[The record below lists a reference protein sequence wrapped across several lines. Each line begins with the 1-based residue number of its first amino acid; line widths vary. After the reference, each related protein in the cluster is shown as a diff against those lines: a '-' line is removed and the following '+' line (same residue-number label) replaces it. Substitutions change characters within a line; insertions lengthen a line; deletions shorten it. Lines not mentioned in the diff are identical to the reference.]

1 VTGCGS
7 IDTSTAGDHTVTCSA
22 TDNAGNTATRL
33 IHYTVEYQIL
43 GFFPPVP
50 GSKFKT
56 GQTVPVKIALADAN
70 GTRISDADGTALAS
84 ACRVRVSVT
93 PNILVPQCMTY
104 DPVGDQF
111 QFNWKVSGAGPAM
124 LNAIVGYPS
133 TNVTTQTTLAI
144 AITDR

>member
-1 VTGCGS
+1 
-7 IDTSTAGDHTVTCSA
+7 
-22 TDNAGNTATRL
+22 L

-43 GFFPPVP
+43 RFFPPVP
-50 GSKFKT
+50 GSKLKT

-93 PNILVPQCMTY
+93 PNILVPQCMKY
-104 DPVGDQF
+104 DPSADQF
-111 QFNWKVSGAGPAM
+111 LFNWKVSGGGPAM

-133 TNVTTQTTLAI
+133 TDVTTQMTLAI